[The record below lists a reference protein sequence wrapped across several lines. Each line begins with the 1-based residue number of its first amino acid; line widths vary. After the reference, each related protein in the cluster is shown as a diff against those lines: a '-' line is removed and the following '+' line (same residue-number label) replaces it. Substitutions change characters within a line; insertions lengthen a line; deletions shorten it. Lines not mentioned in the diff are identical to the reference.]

1 MIRPFLLAIL
11 GWAAGYWIG
20 WPALVVV
27 GAVGATLLAGL
38 AVLAVMT
45 GGS

>member
-11 GWAAGYWIG
+11 GLAAGYWIG
-20 WPALVVV
+20 WPALV
-27 GAVGATLLAGL
+27 AVGATLLAVL
-38 AVLAVMT
+38 AVLAVLT